1 MGTGTTGFVC
11 AIYGTKFVGSE
22 KDSAVFQLAES
33 RIVSMFLTCD
43 TAKSKLLVLFFY
55 CLLTLFH

>member
-11 AIYGTKFVGSE
+11 AIYGTKFIGSE

-33 RIVSMFLTCD
+33 RIVSKFLTCG
-43 TAKSKLLVLFFY
+43 TA
-55 CLLTLFH
+55 TGT